1 MKEGT
6 VNLTVTRINMH
17 GVPGSGKTCSQLLL
31 LNRNPPAVPV
41 TDSTPLACRAVKATR
56 VSHGDGLCWKSID
69 GGELCKQLAS
79 ELKEVTA
86 SDEKSKPE
94 PVGDLTRKRETRK
107 RERTTEATPNSDN
120 PASDVYA
127 AVDADDK
134 DSNSICQQIADLA
147 HLAKTPLN
155 RHWIYIIDCG
165 GQPAF
170 QELLPLFTRPASLNI
185 ITIDLSKGID
195 LKLEYSYRHGKK
207 EFPIGS
213 NFKYTNVEYVMNVIR
228 SGAISCPI
236 STESNEEKHPMYFI
250 LGTHYDKA
258 PENFTGIN
266 AKLISS
272 LKPLM
277 KSVLVVKQGDT
288 DKNIKKE
295 VVYPINCVE
304 RNSDKRSKAAED
316 LCQFISNCKTDTS
329 FKFQMRTVWFA
340 FELTLQ
346 QKADN
351 TKHSYLTK
359 EEVVSAGKT
368 LRMSKE
374 DIEDA
379 LQYFHKITIILYYQ
393 KVLPNIVF
401 VDPKPIL
408 DILSRLLA
416 LTYVDRGSLH
426 HVAKVTTLPGQNEID
441 QLKEKGIFSESLLSK
456 LKSDDQ
462 KFSNSDFITLLLH
475 LHIIADT
482 KDGKEEKSYFIP
494 CALES
499 YTQSDPPNAH
509 LKPLLIVWR
518 DPDTKR
524 TDEILPVPHGVFP
537 LTIVYLMNHEEPQFC
552 IHSSSEENF
561 KYRDAISFRI
571 NHPPDDYI
579 GTVYIIN
586 KYKHIEVYFT
596 GCTQEHVKYC
606 PRIREIVTEAVKKSC
621 KDVGVTPGYVA
632 FMCPGKD
639 RIPWPKDGNTH
650 THQQKEREEGLY
662 PTSGP
667 PNCYCIIKCGKK
679 EEFYCTFHNE
689 SAIIKVEERHK
700 YWNWFY
706 VPGQSESEGKVVHN
720 YCILF

>member
-1 MKEGT
+1 MPCLFIATVVTESLKGI

-31 LNRNPPAVPV
+31 LNQDPPAEAV

-56 VSHGDGLCWKSID
+56 VSHGDDLCWEIID

-94 PVGDLTRKRETRK
+94 PVGDLTTKRETTKRK
-107 RERTTEATPNSDN
+107 RTTEATPNSGNPADET

-155 RHWIYIIDCG
+155 RHWIYVIDSG

-170 QELLPLFTRPASLNI
+170 QELLPLFTRAASLNI
-185 ITIDLSKGID
+185 ITIDLSKGTD
-195 LKLEYSYRHGKK
+195 QKLEYSYRHGEE

-213 NFKYTNVEYVMNVIR
+213 NFRYTNVEYVMNVIR
-228 SGAISCPI
+228 SGTISCPK
-236 STESNEEKHPMYFI
+236 STESNEEKCPMYFI

-351 TKHSYLTK
+351 TKRSYLTK
-359 EEVVSAGKT
+359 GEVFSAGKT
-368 LRMSKE
+368 LRMSEK

-379 LQYFHKITIILYYQ
+379 LQYFHKITIILYYPH
-393 KVLPNIVF
+393 VLPHIVF

-426 HVAKVTTLPGQNEID
+426 HVAKEVTTLPGQNEID

-462 KFSNSDFITLLLH
+462 NFSNSDFIKLLLH

-499 YTQSDPPNAH
+499 YTQSDPSKAH
-509 LKPLLIVWR
+509 LKPLLIVWCN
-518 DPDTKR
+518 PDTE
-524 TDEILPVPHGVFP
+524 EILPVPHGVFP
-537 LTIVYLMNHEEPQFC
+537 LTIVRLMKDKNLQFLIPPPSC
-552 IHSSSEENF
+552 
-561 KYRDAISFRI
+561 KGYRYRDAMSLLIRLDR
-571 NHPPDDYI
+571 NRI
-579 GTVYIIN
+579 GTIDIFK

-596 GCTQEHVKYC
+596 GRTQEHVKYC
-606 PRIREIVTEAVKKSC
+606 PQVREIVTEAVEESS
-621 KDVGVTPGYVA
+621 KDVGVTPGYNKHA
-632 FMCPGKD
+632 FRCPND
-639 RIPWPKDGNTH
+639 D
-650 THQQKEREEGLY
+650 
-662 PTSGP
+662 
-667 PNCYCIIKCGKK
+667 NCYCIIECGKK
-679 EEFYCTFHNE
+679 EEFYCTLHTQ
-689 SAIIKVEERHK
+689 SAIIKDEERHK
-700 YWNWFY
+700 YWNWFH
-706 VPGQSESEGKVVHN
+706 VPCQSESEGKVVHN
-720 YCILF
+720 YFILF